1 MMLNTSYRIVQNRE
15 DAEDIMQEA
24 FLKAFQKMHQLKDSV
39 SLGGWLKRIA
49 VNMSLD
55 KVRKKKKEL
64 WIEEVSKDISSEAE
78 EELEITPAMSVDD
91 VKKAINRLKE
101 KYRIVLILYLLEG
114 YNLREIA
121 ALLKLKE
128 STVRNQFSRGKR
140 NLVLELNKHQHEIRE
155 VHKRA

>member
-140 NLVLELNKHQHEIRE
+140 NLVLELNKHQHEIRAI
-155 VHKRA
+155 HKRA

>member
-15 DAEDIMQEA
+15 DAEDIMQES
-24 FLKAFQKMHQLKDSV
+24 FIKGFQKMHQLKESV

-64 WIEEVSKDISSEAE
+64 WIEEVTNDVPSEMEAE
-78 EELEITPAMSVDD
+78 LDIAPTMSVDD
-91 VKKAINRLKE
+91 VKAAINRLKE
-101 KYRIVLILYLLEG
+101 KYRIVLILYLLEDH
-114 YNLREIA
+114 NLREIA

-128 STVRNQFSRGKR
+128 STVRNQYSRGKR
-140 NLVLELNKHQHEIRE
+140 NLILELNKHQHENRKI
-155 VHKRA
+155 HKRA

>member
-64 WIEEVSKDISSEAE
+64 WIEEVSKDISPDAE

-140 NLVLELNKHQHEIRE
+140 NLVLELNKHQHEIRAI
-155 VHKRA
+155 HKRA

>member
-15 DAEDIMQEA
+15 DAEDIMQES
-24 FLKAFQKMHQLKDSV
+24 FIKGFQKMHQLKESV

-64 WIEEVSKDISSEAE
+64 WIEEVTNDVPSEVEDELDIAP
-78 EELEITPAMSVDD
+78 TMSVDD
-91 VKKAINRLKE
+91 VKAAINRLKE
-101 KYRIVLILYLLEG
+101 KYRIVLILYLLEDH
-114 YNLREIA
+114 NLREIA

-128 STVRNQFSRGKR
+128 STVRNQYSRGKR
-140 NLVLELNKHQHEIRE
+140 NLILELNKHQHENRKI
-155 VHKRA
+155 HKRA

>member
-64 WIEEVSKDISSEAE
+64 WIEEVSKDISSDAE
-78 EELEITPAMSVDD
+78 KELEITPAMSVDD

-101 KYRIVLILYLLEG
+101 KYRVVLILYLLEG

>member
-64 WIEEVSKDISSEAE
+64 WIEEVSKDISPDAE

-101 KYRIVLILYLLEG
+101 KYRVVLILYLLEG

-140 NLVLELNKHQHEIRE
+140 NLVLELNKHQHEIRAI
-155 VHKRA
+155 HKRA

>member
-64 WIEEVSKDISSEAE
+64 WIEEVTKDVSSEAE
-78 EELEITPAMSVDD
+78 EELEIAPSMSVDD
-91 VKKAINRLKE
+91 IKKAINRLKE

-114 YNLREIA
+114 YNQREIA
-121 ALLKLKE
+121 AMLELKE
-128 STVRNQFSRGKR
+128 STVRNQYSRGKR
-140 NLVLELNKHQHEIRE
+140 NLVLELNKHQNEIRE
-155 VHKRA
+155 LHKRA